1 VLYIAAHPDDE
12 DTQLITWLA
21 RGGYG
26 EVAYLSLTR
35 GDGGQNLIGDEL
47 GEALGV
53 LRTQELLAARR
64 IDGARQ
70 YFTRAYDFG
79 FSKTAEETYTHWP
92 RDSVLND
99 VMRIVRHFRP
109 HILVSTFSGTPRD
122 GHGHHQVS
130 ALLTRAAY
138 DLAADTVRFPAREFG
153 QPWHPLKLYRFARFS
168 PEEATLRINVGE
180 YDPIAGRS
188 YAEIAG
194 ESRSQ
199 HKSQGFGT
207 LQRRGAVWDLF
218 RREHTR
224 VNAAVPAE
232 RENSIFD
239 GLPSGSVRTAT
250 DGSDGDRA
258 GVDFRRPETALQRIA
273 RFRPRDSWSR
283 EHYERAAA
291 IASGVELEAVAARD
305 VVAAGDSVSVRYTLY
320 NRGNV
325 PVRLLRGPAV
335 SNEGSV
341 PADSSVT
348 WTGFVRGDAVTQ
360 PWWLTRPRIRDLFSV
375 PIDTISEEQ
384 REREQWP
391 RVLVGIPGLPDPI
404 EVRAPIVYR
413 FADPVRG
420 DVQRPL
426 AVAPGVTVSPEQPR
440 TVVRGGVPFAQ
451 DIHVTVNSSY
461 PETRQIR
468 VAVDV
473 PPAFRVEPAQQEIAI
488 PASGTRIVTFRVSGT
503 PRVGDYRIRFRAETG
518 GATFTDAMEVVEYPH
533 IAPQRIYR
541 LAEALLSVVD
551 VRVPVGLSVGYI
563 EGMADEG
570 PSVLRELG
578 VPVTTITPSDIPRT
592 DLSRFSVIVV
602 GPRAYEAS
610 SDLIEYNPRLFEY
623 ANAGGRL
630 VVQFGQYL
638 MAQPGILP
646 FPITITRPPGR
657 VTDETAPVR
666 FTDSTAAELNY
677 PNRITTTDLTGW
689 RQERATFM
697 PSTFDER
704 YRTMLAMNDP
714 GETPLRSAVLVAQM
728 GRGTYVYTTLAL
740 FRQLEERHPGAV
752 RLFVNLLS
760 PPAPPARPAR

>member
-1 VLYIAAHPDDE
+1 MLYIAAHPDDE

-21 RGGYG
+21 RGGYA

-92 RDSVLND
+92 RDSVFND

-138 DLAADTVRFPAREFG
+138 DLATDTVRFPTRDFG
-153 QPWHPLKLYRFARFS
+153 RPWQPLKLYRFARFS
-168 PEEATLRINVGE
+168 PDEATLRINVGE

-224 VNAAVPAE
+224 VNANVPAE
-232 RENSIFD
+232 RERSIFD
-239 GLPSGSVRTAT
+239 GLPTSSPRTSAT
-250 DGSDGDRA
+250 AGSDGEYA
-258 GVDFRRPETALQRIA
+258 QVDFRRPETAISRIA
-273 RFRPRDSWSR
+273 RFHPTDTWTR
-283 EHYERAAA
+283 EYYWRAAA
-291 IASGVELEAVAARD
+291 IATGVELEAVAARE
-305 VVAAGDSVSVRYTLY
+305 VAALGDSVSVRYTLY

-325 PVRLLRGPAV
+325 PVRLPLEVGPVGDVLVA
-335 SNEGSV
+335 
-341 PADSSVT
+341 PDSATT
-348 WTGFVRGDAVTQ
+348 WTGFSRGAAVTQ
-360 PWWLTRPRIRDLFSV
+360 PWWLVRPRGGDLFSV
-375 PIDTISEEQ
+375 PIGTLSEDQ
-384 REREQWP
+384 REQARWASAT
-391 RVLVGIPGLPDPI
+391 VIVAGLPRPI
-404 EVRAPIVYR
+404 VVRAPIVYR
-413 FADPVRG
+413 FADPVHG
-420 DVQRPL
+420 DVQRSL
-426 AVAPGVTVSPEQPR
+426 VVAPGLTVTPEQSRAVVRSGEYFERDMPVTV
-440 TVVRGGVPFAQ
+440 T
-451 DIHVTVNSSY
+451 SSY
-461 PETRQIR
+461 ADTRRIR
-468 VAVDV
+468 VLLDMPPGIAADLTEREITV
-473 PPAFRVEPAQQEIAI
+473 PANGTRVAAFRIAGS
-488 PASGTRIVTFRVSGT
+488 PGAGE
-503 PRVGDYRIRFRAETG
+503 YRIGVRAETG
-518 GATFTDAMEVVEYPH
+518 TATFRDAVELIDYPH
-533 IAPQRIYR
+533 IAPQRIYKPAEVR
-541 LAEALLSVVD
+541 LSAVD
-551 VRVPVGLSVGYI
+551 VRVPRGLSVGYI

-578 VPVTTITPSDIPRT
+578 VAVTIIRPADIPRT
-592 DLSRFSVIVV
+592 DLSRFAVIVV
-602 GPRAYEAS
+602 GPRAYEANPE
-610 SDLIEYNPRLFEY
+610 LIEYNPRLFEY
-623 ANAGGRL
+623 VNAGGRL

-657 VTDETAPVR
+657 VTDETAPVT
-666 FTDSTAAELNY
+666 FTDPTAAELTY
-677 PNRITTTDLTGW
+677 PNRITAADFAGW

-697 PSTFDER
+697 PATFDDR
-704 YRTMLAMNDP
+704 YRTMLVMNDP
-714 GETPLRSAVLVAQM
+714 GEPPLRSAVLVAPM

-740 FRQLEERHPGAV
+740 FRQLEERIPGAV

-760 PPAPPARPAR
+760 PPSR

>member
-79 FSKTAEETYTHWP
+79 FSKSAEETYTHWP

-109 HILVSTFSGTPRD
+109 HILVSTFSGTARD
-122 GHGHHQVS
+122 GHGQHQVS
-130 ALLTRAAY
+130 ALLTREAY
-138 DLAADTVRFPAREFG
+138 DLAVDTVRFPVREFG
-153 QPWHPLKLYRFARFS
+153 PPWQPLKLYRFARFS
-168 PEEATLRINVGE
+168 PDEATLRINVGE

-188 YAEIAG
+188 YAEIAA

-232 RENSIFD
+232 RESSIFD
-239 GLPSGSVRTAT
+239 GLPPGWLRTAGT
-250 DGSDGDRA
+250 GGSDGEYA
-258 GVDFRRPETALQRIA
+258 SVDFRRPETALQNIA
-273 RFRPRDSWSR
+273 RFRPKDSRTR
-283 EHYERAAA
+283 ENYERAAA
-291 IASGVELEAVAARD
+291 IAGGIELEAVAARD
-305 VVAAGDSVSVRYTLY
+305 VVAAGDTVSVRYTLY
-320 NRGNV
+320 NRGDM
-325 PVRLLRGPAV
+325 PVRLRRGLGVA
-335 SNEGSV
+335 NEVSV
-341 PADSSVT
+341 PPDSSVT
-348 WTGFVRGDAVTQ
+348 WTGFAHGDVVTQ
-360 PWWLTRPRIRDLFSV
+360 PWWLTRPRIGDLFGV
-375 PIDTISEEQ
+375 PVDTLSEEQ
-384 REREQWP
+384 REHQRWP
-391 RVLVGIPGLPDPI
+391 RVVVTVTGLPDPVG
-404 EVRAPIVYR
+404 VRAPIVYR

-426 AVAPGVTVSPEQPR
+426 AIAPGITVSPEQSR
-440 TVVRGGVPFAQ
+440 MVVRGGVAFAQ

-461 PETRQIR
+461 AETRRIR
-468 VAVDV
+468 VVLDV
-473 PPAFRVEPAQQEIAI
+473 PPGFRVEPTQQEIAI
-488 PASGTRIVTFRVSGT
+488 PASGTRIATFRVFGT
-503 PRVGDYRIRFRAETG
+503 PRVGEHRIGVRAETG
-518 GATFTDAMEVVEYPH
+518 TATFRDAVEVIEYPH
-533 IAPQRIYR
+533 IAPQRIYKPAEVR
-541 LAEALLSVVD
+541 LSAVD
-551 VRVPVGLSVGYI
+551 VRVPRELSVGYI

-570 PSVLRELG
+570 PTVLRELG
-578 VPVTTITPSDIPRT
+578 VPVMTIRPADIPRT

-602 GPRAYEAS
+602 GPRAYEANAE
-610 SDLIEYNPRLFEY
+610 LIEYNPRLFEY

-646 FPITITRPPGR
+646 FPISITRPPGR
-657 VTDETAPVR
+657 VTDETAPVT
-666 FTDSTAAELNY
+666 FTDRAAAELNY
-677 PNRITTTDLTGW
+677 PNRITAADFAGW
-689 RQERATFM
+689 LQERATFM
-697 PSTFDER
+697 PSTFAES

-714 GETPLRSAVLVAQM
+714 GESPLRSAVLVAAM

-760 PPAPPARPAR
+760 PPIR